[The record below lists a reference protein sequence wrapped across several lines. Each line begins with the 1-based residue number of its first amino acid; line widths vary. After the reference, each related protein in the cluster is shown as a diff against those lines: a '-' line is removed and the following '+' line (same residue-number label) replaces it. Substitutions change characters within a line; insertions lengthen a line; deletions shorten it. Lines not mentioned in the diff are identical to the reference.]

1 MNYTIAS
8 DTLVVPNKKKG
19 DLVAEKELLELG
31 CNIAA
36 LVSAGHLSSNRPTT
50 PQAEGADK

>member
-19 DLVAEKELLELG
+19 DQIATKELLELG

-36 LVSAGHLSSNRPTT
+36 LVGAGHLSSNSPTK
-50 PQAEGADK
+50 PQAEGAAE